1 MKFMGYTRSDGAV
14 GVRNRILVMATV
26 DCVEPVA
33 RKIAAGF
40 EGAVAVTQHHSCLRI
55 GCENIVHTLAGV
67 GSNPNVAAV
76 LLVGMGCEAITAES
90 IASGIVA
97 TGKPVETIICQQE
110 GGTRKTIEK
119 GRRIVGAM
127 VQAVRGMKRQEHPA
141 SRLILGLKCGGSDA
155 TSGLA
160 ANPAVGV
167 AANLLVENGGAVVMI
182 EPLEAVGA
190 EEELAG
196 RAANEEVRHKILRM
210 VANEEKRWTVPG
222 MQVEFMCKGNVD
234 GGLTTIE
241 EKALGAVHKGGSTPI
256 HGVLRNDEEILEK
269 VPGPGFYL
277 QDGTHLEPMALSYL
291 VAAGAHIVVFTS
303 GRGGTFGNAVVPV
316 VKVCGNPETFL
327 RLRDDLDINAG
338 TVMGGS
344 ESIQQVG
351 RRILDEVLEVASGK
365 LTRAEELGYDNF
377 SVYRKDPRLDAL
389 LGLSLK

>member
-1 MKFMGYTRSDGAV
+1 MSFLGYTRPDGRV
-14 GVRNRILVMATV
+14 GVRNRILVIATV

-33 RKIAAGF
+33 RRIAAGF

-90 IASGIVA
+90 IASGIVD
-97 TGKPVETIICQQE
+97 TGKPVEIIILQEE
-110 GGTRKTIEK
+110 GGTRKTIEE
-119 GRRIVGAM
+119 GRRIVEGMVKVAQAM
-127 VQAVRGMKRQEHPA
+127 SREEHHV
-141 SRLILGLKCGGSDA
+141 SKLILGLKCGGSDA
-155 TSGLA
+155 TSGVA
-160 ANPAVGV
+160 ANPALG
-167 AANLLVENGGAVVMI
+167 AAADLLIDEGGAAVMI

-196 RAANEEVRHKILRM
+196 RAANEAVRHKVLRM
-210 VANEEKRWTVPG
+210 VSNEEKRWTVPG

-234 GGLTTIE
+234 GGLSTIE
-241 EKALGAVHKGGSTPI
+241 EKALGAVHKGGTKPI
-256 HGVLRNDEEILEK
+256 QGVLRNDEEVLEK

-291 VAAGAHIVVFTS
+291 VAAGAQIVVFTS
-303 GRGGTFGNAVVPV
+303 GRGGTFGHAVVPV
-316 VKVCGNPETFL
+316 LKVCGNPETFE

-338 TVMGGS
+338 TIMEGG
-344 ESIQQVG
+344 ESIERVG
-351 RRILDEVLEVASGK
+351 SRIFREMLEVASGK
-365 LTRAEELGYDNF
+365 LTKGEELGYDNF

-389 LGLSLK
+389 LGVSLR